1 MDTISVYEVINNE
14 QGFGLSPMQGD
25 LLFERIKPYIMKN
38 EPVEISF
45 KDIKIMTTDFIQ
57 RGISNFYDNRT
68 TDFIQRGISNF
79 YDNSKFD
86 KDIVDRCLIYK
97 DIDEYYLDKI
107 NLMNIHSIDWYQK
120 RNCQTVNCCIKS

>member
-1 MDTISVYEVINNE
+1 MKLGQNIYMKNYWKGTIEMDTISVYEVINNE

-25 LLFERIKPYIMKN
+25 LLFERIKPYIVKN

-57 RGISNFYDNRT
+57 
-68 TDFIQRGISNF
+68 QAISNF

-120 RNCQTVNCCIKS
+120 RNCQRNYYK